1 MSISKFRRLP
11 ALALMLVV
19 TGSAA
24 GQWLVDNASD
34 PLIVTGPWAD
44 PAAILFRDRVQPWTS
59 PLVPL
64 RGLHIR
70 NGQSNV
76 VYSTLAH
83 ETYSNSWSVRD
94 SVQLG
99 VQGAGTEV
107 VFRGQWVSDT
117 NPAYPYLSLTDGG
130 RFVLTGDAR
139 IDLIQ
144 NAGSGADFYTRQLW
158 VYGDGTGE
166 LEIEEGFVA
175 DRTQGGTVTEGMGAI
190 RLRESALIT
199 HHSQSLPMGTRP
211 WGPDGPYPNGHLVF
225 EDAPGGCWSVRTRPQ
240 SYAGAVWM
248 YESGTIDAQTDLEL
262 TGENVVD
269 LVTGYNTYGGLH
281 LAASGIALTKTGQG
295 TLHLRGA
302 VACAMGT
309 QMDIQQGAVHVHTDP
324 ADGPIKG
331 GGTFGPY
338 LNVRVAY
345 GAAVRFAAPRAG
357 IQSASVEPGGL
368 LDVRAGA
375 SLQPAAGVQLAG
387 VLTGTG
393 TIDGNVACWGG
404 ELHPGPADVAP
415 PGRLAVTGDVTLD
428 AASTVHIDLAGEQ
441 SDEIDGLDI
450 GGTLH
455 LAGRLIVQPAA
466 EYAPE
471 ADLVVEIANAS
482 SLAGPGFVQIVG
494 PVQEVLLDGGRVS
507 IKTTWRGDI
516 TQDGA
521 VDVGDLG
528 VLAAHWG
535 QSDATWTTG
544 DLSFDARVDVS
555 DLGILAAWWGSASAV
570 PEPAMTALL
579 LAGLTAV
586 LSRPRRRGGSPLST
600 APRAAAGR

>member
-1 MSISKFRRLP
+1 
-11 ALALMLVV
+11 
-19 TGSAA
+19 
-24 GQWLVDNASD
+24 
-34 PLIVTGPWAD
+34 
-44 PAAILFRDRVQPWTS
+44 
-59 PLVPL
+59 
-64 RGLHIR
+64 
-70 NGQSNV
+70 
-76 VYSTLAH
+76 
-83 ETYSNSWSVRD
+83 
-94 SVQLG
+94 
-99 VQGAGTEV
+99 
-107 VFRGQWVSDT
+107 
-117 NPAYPYLSLTDGG
+117 
-130 RFVLTGDAR
+130 
-139 IDLIQ
+139 
-144 NAGSGADFYTRQLW
+144 
-158 VYGDGTGE
+158 
-166 LEIEEGFVA
+166 
-175 DRTQGGTVTEGMGAI
+175 
-190 RLRESALIT
+190 
-199 HHSQSLPMGTRP
+199 
-211 WGPDGPYPNGHLVF
+211 
-225 EDAPGGCWSVRTRPQ
+225 
-240 SYAGAVWM
+240 
-248 YESGTIDAQTDLEL
+248 
-262 TGENVVD
+262 
-269 LVTGYNTYGGLH
+269 
-281 LAASGIALTKTGQG
+281 
-295 TLHLRGA
+295 
-302 VACAMGT
+302 
-309 QMDIQQGAVHVHTDP
+309 
-324 ADGPIKG
+324 
-331 GGTFGPY
+331 
-338 LNVRVAY
+338 
-345 GAAVRFAAPRAG
+345 
-357 IQSASVEPGGL
+357 
-368 LDVRAGA
+368 
-375 SLQPAAGVQLAG
+375 
-387 VLTGTG
+387 LTGTG